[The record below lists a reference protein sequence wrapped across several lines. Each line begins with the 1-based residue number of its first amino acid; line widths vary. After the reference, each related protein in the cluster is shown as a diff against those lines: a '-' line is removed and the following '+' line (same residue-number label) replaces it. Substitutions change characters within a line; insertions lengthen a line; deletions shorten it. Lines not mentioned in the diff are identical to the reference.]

1 MTITA
6 PWTCEWC
13 LHEPCACDE
22 IAAWHVDQLT
32 SHLQPPSSSPSVVV
46 DAQEEEEEEEA
57 DHDEYE
63 GRCPWCHSAP
73 CHCEETA
80 ALRQRGCEAPCSCV
94 DQDVWNLDHMWIDPQ
109 PSTVTVN
116 VPCEESEVFE
126 ERVRRHEAR
135 VQAYEIRL
143 AAYEA
148 DVRALDTLALALE
161 ALREPPTPTPTPT
174 RTYK

>member
-1 MTITA
+1 MTFV

-13 LHEPCACDE
+13 LHDPCCCDE
-22 IAAWHVDQLT
+22 IAAWNAEHLASQLQ
-32 SHLQPPSSSPSVVV
+32 QPYSSSVVV
-46 DAQEEEEEEEA
+46 EVLSEEEEVQE
-57 DHDEYE
+57 DEYE
-63 GRCPWCHSAP
+63 GRCPWCCSAP

-80 ALRQRGCEAPCSCV
+80 ALRQRGCEAPCCCV
-94 DQDVWNLDHMWIDPQ
+94 DQVVWNLDHMWIDPQ

-126 ERVRRHEAR
+126 ERVRRRDAR
-135 VQAYEIRL
+135 AQAYEIRL

-161 ALREPPTPTPTPT
+161 ALRDPPTPTPTPT

>member
-1 MTITA
+1 MTFA

-22 IAAWHVDQLT
+22 IAAWNAEHLASQL
-32 SHLQPPSSSPSVVV
+32 QQPSSSPVVVV
-46 DAQEEEEEEEA
+46 DVQEEEEEA
-57 DHDEYE
+57 DHGEYE
-63 GRCPWCHSAP
+63 GRCPWCRSAP

-80 ALRQRGCEAPCSCV
+80 ALCQRGCYDPCCCAE
-94 DQDVWNLDHMWIDPQ
+94 QEDVWNREHMWFCTQ

-148 DVRALDTLALALE
+148 DVQALE
-161 ALREPPTPTPTPT
+161 ALREPPPTPSPTPT